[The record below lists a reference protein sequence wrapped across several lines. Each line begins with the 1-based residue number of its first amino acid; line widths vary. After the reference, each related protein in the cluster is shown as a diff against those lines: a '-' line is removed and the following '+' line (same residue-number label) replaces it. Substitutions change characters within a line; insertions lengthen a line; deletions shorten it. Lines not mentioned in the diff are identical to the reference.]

1 MSFAPLKQPLGPA
14 NRDRSLAE
22 VVELPPVFAPTLGV
36 PVLFHDGLTDS
47 PGAGQITAWDTHSAI
62 IEAPPTTRALLR
74 WEDRV
79 VIESFDGLLVDYV
92 RGRGS
97 HTVIRG
103 LRAVQDFEYEFQM
116 TMMNRRLAPD
126 VDTVFMMTDE
136 EYFYIASR
144 TVKEVAALG
153 GDISGLVPEI
163 VAREMRARS

>member
-1 MSFAPLKQPLGPA
+1 MTRTAIYPGSFDPMTMGHL
-14 NRDRSLAE
+14 NIVRRSLE
-22 VVELPPVFAPTLGV
+22 VFDQVVVSVLRHPEKNAMFTVEERVAMMTEILA
-36 PVLFHDGLTDS
+36 
-47 PGAGQITAWDTHSAI
+47 A
-62 IEAPPTTRALLR
+62 
-74 WEDRV
+74 EDRV
-79 VIESFDGLLVDYV
+79 QVESFDGLLVDYV

-126 VDTVFMMTDE
+126 IDTVFMMTDE

-153 GDISGLVPEI
+153 GDISGLVPDV
-163 VAREMRARS
+163 VARAMQGKS